1 MKLRHHRKHVQRLMV
16 GRSAHRS
23 RTRIY
28 FASSARRSGKT
39 AAALQWLIDGIEQD
53 ERLQRAHQEHLLD
66 AIRYGFSA
74 IKWIDHVG
82 EFSPPPL
89 TEIELAAQR
98 IVQDAEIF
106 DRTLEHYFRPG
117 DLEAIPIGRDLDASN
132 RYYQQRLREAGERLG
147 LRGFEERT
155 ELTRAARRY
164 SHSAAYA
171 QWLREHPPEVRR

>member
-1 MKLRHHRKHVQRLMV
+1 MKLRHHRKHVQRCMV
-16 GRSAHRS
+16 GRRAHRS

-39 AAALQWLIDGIEQD
+39 AAALQWLIDDIGQ
-53 ERLQRAHQEHLLD
+53 AHNDHLLD

-74 IKWIDHVG
+74 IKWSDHTG
-82 EFSPPPL
+82 EFSTPPL
-89 TEIELAAQR
+89 TEIELVAQR
-98 IVQDAEIF
+98 IVQDAEMF

-117 DLEAIPIGRDLDASN
+117 DLEAIPIARDLDASN